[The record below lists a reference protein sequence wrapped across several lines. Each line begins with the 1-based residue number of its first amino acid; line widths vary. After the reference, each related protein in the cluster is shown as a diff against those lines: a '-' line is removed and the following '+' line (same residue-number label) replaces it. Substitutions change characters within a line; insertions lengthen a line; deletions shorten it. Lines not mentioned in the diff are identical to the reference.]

1 MKLQIQLQGEAAGAA
16 AQQFEVALDGKPVV
30 LGRGPDSPVPLEG
43 SKLSRSH
50 LAFDASSGQ
59 LSVTDLSSNGL
70 WVNAL
75 AIPKK
80 TAIPVSPADEITIPG
95 YRIHVRLLE
104 TLPPA
109 PPVVPTAP
117 PVAPSPPAP
126 ATTSVP
132 PAPVSKPS
140 VESVNRSTDELTVL
154 QPAIVYLPQE
164 PPWWHLSSGERLVLI
179 FVALAIGLFAYY
191 YALQ

>member
-1 MKLQIQLQGEAAGAA
+1 MKLQIQLQGEAPGAA

-50 LAFDASSGQ
+50 LAFDALSGQ

-70 WVNAL
+70 WVNSL

-109 PPVVPTAP
+109 LPVSPAAP
-117 PVAPSPPAP
+117 PVTPTSPAP
-126 ATTSVP
+126 VASAVP
-132 PAPVSKPS
+132 PAAVSKPS
-140 VESVNRSTDELTVL
+140 VESVNRQTDELAIPQSTVD
-154 QPAIVYLPQE
+154 ALPQD
-164 PPWWHLSSGERLVLI
+164 PPWWHLSRGDRLVLI
-179 FVALAIGLFAYY
+179 FVALAIGLFVYY